1 MATTSSS
8 VSTTV
13 ASLVQGLDVSSQV
26 SSMILQQ
33 EQCNRNREL
42 NLRIK
47 ALLGFLLR
55 VKKMWEKRKRLV
67 GIEGNYDFSW
77 RNTRDAPWFWKEWWS
92 RICYFL
98 PQIIEKKGK
107 LRICCSTYGWCWAMG
122 E

>member
-55 VKKMWEKRKRLV
+55 VKKMWGKRKRLV
-67 GIEGNYDFSW
+67 RIEEGNYDLVEGILEMLLDF
-77 RNTRDAPWFWKEWWS
+77 
-92 RICYFL
+92 
-98 PQIIEKKGK
+98 EKNDDQEYATLGH
-107 LRICCSTYGWCWAMG
+107 I
-122 E
+122 